1 MSEKE
6 KKEHDKEKKPK
17 GPKPEGKGH
26 GEKGGGE
33 KKARKPKGPALAEE
47 VADEGPQQP
56 VPPARLYE
64 RYKSEIAP
72 ALGEKIG
79 QKNRLA
85 VPRLEKIV
93 ISMGVG
99 RFAVEGGEGKAKMQ
113 QAEKELSVIAGQKP
127 VRTKAKK
134 SVANFKVRE
143 GMETGLK
150 VTLRGQRMYE
160 FLDRMI
166 TLAIPRVKDFR
177 GLDPNGFDKAG
188 NYNFGFTEQT
198 VFPEVN
204 AAEVTFQQGMNIT
217 MVTTAKNPDQGRDHS
232 KISLHCSPTACRS
245 NPGPPSFASSDSRKT
260 VRIIP
265 TRTACLFI
273 RCNFTSILNRV
284 KLFKLRDWFSSSMKP
299 TTGCVRSSPTAAHC
313 PRKIRNPG
321 GSATRPANGTETRC
335 SSKLSVSATWAGW
348 MKKVR
353 L

>member
-6 KKEHDKEKKPK
+6 KREHDKEKKPK

-33 KKARKPKGPALAEE
+33 KKARKPKGPAPAEE
-47 VADEGPQQP
+47 MADEGPQQP

-64 RYKSEIAP
+64 RYKAEIAP
-72 ALGEKIG
+72 ALGEKLG

-99 RFAVEGGEGKAKMQ
+99 RFAVEGGEGKTKMQ

-217 MVTTAKNPDQGRDHS
+217 MVTTARNPDQGRE
-232 KISLHCSPTACRS
+232 L
-245 NPGPPSFASSDSRKT
+245 
-260 VRIIP
+260 
-265 TRTACLFI
+265 
-273 RCNFTSILNRV
+273 
-284 KLFKLRDWFSSSMKP
+284 LRQFGMPFREHTKQD
-299 TTGCVRSSPTAAHC
+299 R
-313 PRKIRNPG
+313 
-321 GSATRPANGTETRC
+321 
-335 SSKLSVSATWAGW
+335 
-348 MKKVR
+348 
-353 L
+353 